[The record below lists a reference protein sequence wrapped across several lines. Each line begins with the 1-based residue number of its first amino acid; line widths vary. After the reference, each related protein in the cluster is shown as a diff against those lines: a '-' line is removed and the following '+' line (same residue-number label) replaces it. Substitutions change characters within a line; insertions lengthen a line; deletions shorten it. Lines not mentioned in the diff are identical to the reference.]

1 MTKHKFNYNTAEL
14 YISKYNINGSR
25 LFLLVDIENNTMF
38 KGWSASTVASPRF
51 ANYKVMEDTTQK
63 EVRRIYNHKLN
74 LGYVEL
80 TPDEF
85 EQALENAKA

>member
-1 MTKHKFNYNTAEL
+1 MVKFSYSSAEL

-25 LFLLVDIENNTMF
+25 LFLLVDIENGTMF

-51 ANYKVMEDTTQK
+51 AEYRVMEDTTQK

-74 LGYVEL
+74 LGYKEL